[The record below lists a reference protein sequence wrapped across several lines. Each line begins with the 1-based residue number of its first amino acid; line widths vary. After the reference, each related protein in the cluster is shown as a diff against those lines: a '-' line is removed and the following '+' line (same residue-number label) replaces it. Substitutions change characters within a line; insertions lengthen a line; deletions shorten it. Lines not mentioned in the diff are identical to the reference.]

1 MRLTDAQLL
10 SWLQEYLWVF
20 TRIGAALMVAP
31 VFGSGQ
37 TPLRVRLMLALVLT
51 LLLTPLLAP
60 AAPLPL
66 WSADW
71 FLQIGQQVLIGIA
84 MGLVLRLCFEAVML
98 AGSLIANSM
107 GLGFAQLADPVN
119 GTSAPVV
126 GVFMTV
132 FATLLFLA
140 LGGHILLIELLAT
153 SLRTLPPGGAG
164 LGAADLHALAL
175 AGAQIFSGALRVAL
189 PAVIALLLA
198 NLAFGVISRA
208 APSLNLISVGM
219 PVSLLVGL
227 LMLYAS
233 LPSLQAVFTD
243 LLPWAGT
250 FIEELVDG

>member
-1 MRLTDAQLL
+1 
-10 SWLQEYLWVF
+10 
-20 TRIGAALMVAP
+20 
-31 VFGSGQ
+31 
-37 TPLRVRLMLALVLT
+37 
-51 LLLTPLLAP
+51 
-60 AAPLPL
+60 
-66 WSADW
+66 
-71 FLQIGQQVLIGIA
+71 
-84 MGLVLRLCFEAVML
+84 VML

-132 FATLLFLA
+132 FATLLRLA
-140 LGGHILLIELLAT
+140 RGGHILLIELLAT